1 MERPMKKNEQAYGR
15 NKETFDKHRDGFGNL
30 RFVNEEFGR
39 LFRKHLSK
47 VEFSYQG
54 LLEHLSLSL
63 PVGKGT
69 IAQNLLKYQA
79 GNLLGSVVFLTPGG
93 LTDYERHIGRLIHV
107 LKALDV
113 KPDSEMLG
121 IIREETGLEFTYPP
135 REAYAPLR

>member
-1 MERPMKKNEQAYGR
+1 MKKNEQAYGR
-15 NKETFDKHRDGFGNL
+15 NKETFDKHRDGFGNW

-39 LFRKHLSK
+39 LFRKHLSE
-47 VEFSYQG
+47 VGLGHPE
-54 LLEHLSLSL
+54 LLERLSLSL
-63 PVGKGT
+63 SVGKGT

-93 LTDYERHIGRLIHV
+93 LTDYEKHIGRLIHV
-107 LKALDV
+107 LNALDV
-113 KPDSEMLG
+113 EPDSEMLG